1 MNFIYKLITTLI
13 LIFSIHFAVIANEKS
28 STPINIKN
36 ADTDVIKIVEKLKN
50 KKKLIKTARL
60 ESKVTYNLPFRKKL
74 KLVQVYSIKKES
86 NIHVDIFAI
95 WKIKV
100 AEFFTEDKRVIYKR
114 LGKKDRI
121 RNIGDFNL
129 RIFNKYLDLPLTP
142 LELNNFLLGM
152 NLDSFNENYMYISN
166 GKKLLLFNKTHKC
179 IIDLKTNEIEK
190 VFINDKRGIEI
201 TYSKYSPVENEDIN
215 LPLYV
220 ELKTKTFSMQI
231 NFQNDIII
239 NKEI

>member
-1 MNFIYKLITTLI
+1 
-13 LIFSIHFAVIANEKS
+13 
-28 STPINIKN
+28 
-36 ADTDVIKIVEKLKN
+36 
-50 KKKLIKTARL
+50 
-60 ESKVTYNLPFRKKL
+60 
-74 KLVQVYSIKKES
+74 
-86 NIHVDIFAI
+86 
-95 WKIKV
+95 
-100 AEFFTEDKRVIYKR
+100 
-114 LGKKDRI
+114 
-121 RNIGDFNL
+121 
-129 RIFNKYLDLPLTP
+129 
-142 LELNNFLLGM
+142 M

-166 GKKLLLFNKTHKC
+166 EKKLLLFNKTHKC

>member
-166 GKKLLLFNKTHKC
+166 GKKLLLFNK
-179 IIDLKTNEIEK
+179 
-190 VFINDKRGIEI
+190 
-201 TYSKYSPVENEDIN
+201 
-215 LPLYV
+215 
-220 ELKTKTFSMQI
+220 
-231 NFQNDIII
+231 
-239 NKEI
+239 